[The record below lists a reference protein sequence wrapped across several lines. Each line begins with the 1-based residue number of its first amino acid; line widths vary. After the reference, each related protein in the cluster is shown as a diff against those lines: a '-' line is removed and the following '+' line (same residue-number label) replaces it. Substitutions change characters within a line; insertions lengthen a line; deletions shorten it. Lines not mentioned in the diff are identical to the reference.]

1 MLLTACQNLASLPSQ
16 PGQLGP
22 DSVAAAGIDLIDLGG
37 QLRNDE
43 FEIGFSYFGVSGS
56 KGGILVLPDLRLK
69 IVIEAVRMVLE
80 AVYDAGFATFAYGG
94 RVGMGRHTAI
104 RYLKNAVENPS
115 WWFSVGFGN
124 VRFDDGNVER
134 LCGLIE
140 ERIDDRL
147 LIGLIKRLFECN
159 VLKIELGGCYLA
171 RGLPQECALSPILIN
186 VYLNCFDK
194 KIQGIRLRRNLE
206 NAKVDDEGEGGG
218 FYKPVKIY
226 AVRYLDEILVITS
239 GSKVLTMDL
248 KNWVVRY
255 LEEELDLKVDK
266 LKTVIH
272 SAVWEKI
279 DFLGMELQAVPPS
292 VLRPP
297 MSEKAKRARKKYL
310 RQKEVK
316 ALELRNARETN
327 RKKLG
332 MKIFSHVFKKLK
344 KSNNGLKHEYQI
356 EDEVKEMFS
365 TWAKEVMKEYLES
378 LEERREFHRQLTSG
392 DFLSL
397 ERIRDQLPV
406 ELVNAYD
413 EFQEQ
418 VNKYLNPGKAQR
430 ALEDKK
436 RRQEEEEERE
446 YSYRTVKDLTKL
458 CMRVAA
464 PIELVRKAVRL
475 VGFTNKL
482 GRPRPL
488 SFLTALEDIDII
500 KWYAGVGR
508 RWLDYYCCCRNFKMV
523 KTTVSYHLR
532 FSCLL
537 TLAEKHDA
545 TKLETIRH
553 FTKDLKVFDSNGD
566 EEIYFPSER
575 EVSGTG
581 DGGFADPKPV
591 DGVLTL
597 ALIRLAYDDPS
608 LRCIAHFCEMK
619 DTVLYRVRLLQKE
632 LKIDPCDK
640 GKWVPGLGVIHES
653 LHGKCIPLCAAHISD
668 LYLGRITLQDI
679 DCTEVVVVD

>member
-1 MLLTACQNLASLPSQ
+1 MAHSPTSPSPSPPPPHHHRAAAAAAFNALRLIRRLNQNPFPEITFSSTPFLSFLSTTTTTKPLTKPQLKTLILFHCANGKFSNLIQTVVASPSVLLTACQNLASLPSQ

-22 DSVAAAGIDLIDLGG
+22 DSVAAGGIDLIELC
-37 QLRNDE
+37 NDE
-43 FEIGFSYFGVSGS
+43 FEMGFSCFGVSGS
-56 KGGILVLPDLRLK
+56 KGGILVLSDFRLK

-80 AVYDAGFATFAYGG
+80 AVYDAGFVTFAYGG
-94 RVGMGRHTAI
+94 
-104 RYLKNAVENPS
+104 
-115 WWFSVGFGN
+115 VGFGN
-124 VRFDDGNVER
+124 VRFDEGNVER

-140 ERIDDRL
+140 ERIDD
-147 LIGLIKRLFECN
+147 
-159 VLKIELGGCYLA
+159 
-171 RGLPQECALSPILIN
+171 
-186 VYLNCFDK
+186 
-194 KIQGIRLRRNLE
+194 
-206 NAKVDDEGEGGG
+206 
-218 FYKPVKIY
+218 
-226 AVRYLDEILVITS
+226 RYLDEILVITS

-255 LEEELDLKVDK
+255 LEELDLKVDK

-297 MSEKAKRARKKYL
+297 MSEKAKWARKKYL

-316 ALELRNARETN
+316 ALELINARETN

-332 MKIFSHVFKKLK
+332 MKIFSHVFKKLR
-344 KSNNGLKHEYQI
+344 KSNDGFKHEYQI

-392 DFLSL
+392 DFLFL
-397 ERIRDQLPV
+397 KRIRDQLLV

-418 VNKYLNPGKAQR
+418 VDKYLNPVKAQR
-430 ALEDKK
+430 ALEDEKW
-436 RRQEEEEERE
+436 RQEEEEERE
-446 YSYRTVKDLTKL
+446 YSYRTVEDLTKL
-458 CMRVAA
+458 CIRVAA
-464 PIELVRKAVRL
+464 PIEFVRKVVRL

-488 SFLTALEDIDII
+488 
-500 KWYAGVGR
+500 K
-508 RWLDYYCCCRNFKMV
+508 
-523 KTTVSYHLR
+523 
-532 FSCLL
+532 
-537 TLAEKHDA
+537 KHDA

-553 FTKDLKVFDSNGD
+553 FTKDLKVLDSNGD
-566 EEIYFPSER
+566 EEIYFPTEW

-591 DGVLTL
+591 DGALTL

-608 LRCIAHFCEMK
+608 LRCIAHFCEMQ

-632 LKIDPCDK
+632 
-640 GKWVPGLGVIHES
+640 
-653 LHGKCIPLCAAHISD
+653 
-668 LYLGRITLQDI
+668 
-679 DCTEVVVVD
+679 

>member
-1 MLLTACQNLASLPSQ
+1 M
-16 PGQLGP
+16 
-22 DSVAAAGIDLIDLGG
+22 
-37 QLRNDE
+37 
-43 FEIGFSYFGVSGS
+43 GFSCFGVSGS

-69 IVIEAVRMVLE
+69 IVIEALRMALE
-80 AVYDAGFATFAYGG
+80 AVYDSGFATFAYGG

-104 RYLKNAVENPS
+104 RYLKNGVENPS

-124 VRFDDGNVER
+124 VRFDDVHVER
-134 LCGLIE
+134 LCDVIE

-159 VLKIELGGCYLA
+159 VLRIELGGCYLG
-171 RGLPQECALSPILIN
+171 RGLPQECALSAILIN
-186 VYLNCFDK
+186 VYLNSFDE
-194 KIQGIRLRRNLE
+194 KIQGIRLRRNKE
-206 NAKVDDEGEGGG
+206 NAKVEDEGEGGG

-248 KNWVVRY
+248 MNWVVRY
-255 LEEELDLKVDK
+255 LEEKLDLKVDK
-266 LKTVIH
+266 LKTAIH

-279 DFLGMELQAVPPS
+279 NFLGMELQAVPPS

-356 EDEVKEMFS
+356 EDEVKEIFS
-365 TWAKEVMKEYLES
+365 TWAKEVMNEYLES

-397 ERIRDQLPV
+397 KRIRDQLPV

-418 VNKYLNPGKAQR
+418 IDKYLNPVKAER
-430 ALEDKK
+430 ALEDEK

-446 YSYRTVKDLTKL
+446 YGKRTVEDLTKL
-458 CMRVAA
+458 RMRVAA
-464 PIELVRKAVRL
+464 PIEPVRKAVRL

-488 SFLTALEDIDII
+488 
-500 KWYAGVGR
+500 K
-508 RWLDYYCCCRNFKMV
+508 
-523 KTTVSYHLR
+523 
-532 FSCLL
+532 
-537 TLAEKHDA
+537 KHDA

-553 FTKDLKVFDSNGD
+553 FTKDLKVLDSNGD
-566 EEIYFPSER
+566 EEIHFPTER
-575 EVSGTG
+575 IVSGTG
-581 DGGFADPKPV
+581 DGGFADPKSV
-591 DGVLTL
+591 DGALTL
-597 ALIRLAYDDPS
+597 ALIRLAYDNPS
-608 LRCIAHFCEMK
+608 LRCIAHFCEIE

-632 LKIDPCDK
+632 LKIDPCDNE
-640 GKWVPGLGVIHES
+640 KWVPGLGVIHES
-653 LHGKCIPLCAAHISD
+653 LHGKCIPLCASHISE

-679 DCTEVVVVD
+679 DCTRVVDVY

>member
-1 MLLTACQNLASLPSQ
+1 MPTANSQTSSKTSSLHPLLLTACQNPASLPSQ

-22 DSVAAAGIDLIDLGG
+22 DSVAAGGIDLIELGG
-37 QLRNDE
+37 QLGNDE
-43 FEIGFSYFGVSGS
+43 FEMGFSYFGVSGS

-94 RVGMGRHTAI
+94 GVGMGRHTAI

-115 WWFSVGFGN
+115 WWFSFGFGN

-159 VLKIELGGCYLA
+159 VLRIELGGCYLG

-186 VYLNCFDK
+186 VYLNSFDK
-194 KIQGIRLRRNLE
+194 KIQGIRLRRNQE

-255 LEEELDLKVDK
+255 LEEELNLKVDK

-344 KSNNGLKHEYQI
+344 KSNDGLKHEHQI
-356 EDEVKEMFS
+356 EDEVKEMKS
-365 TWAKEVMKEYLES
+365 
-378 LEERREFHRQLTSG
+378 RRM
-392 DFLSL
+392 
-397 ERIRDQLPV
+397 I
-406 ELVNAYD
+406 
-413 EFQEQ
+413 
-418 VNKYLNPGKAQR
+418 
-430 ALEDKK
+430 
-436 RRQEEEEERE
+436 
-446 YSYRTVKDLTKL
+446 
-458 CMRVAA
+458 
-464 PIELVRKAVRL
+464 
-475 VGFTNKL
+475 
-482 GRPRPL
+482 
-488 SFLTALEDIDII
+488 SFKNNI
-500 KWYAGVGR
+500 
-508 RWLDYYCCCRNFKMV
+508 
-523 KTTVSYHLR
+523 
-532 FSCLL
+532 
-537 TLAEKHDA
+537 
-545 TKLETIRH
+545 
-553 FTKDLKVFDSNGD
+553 
-566 EEIYFPSER
+566 
-575 EVSGTG
+575 
-581 DGGFADPKPV
+581 
-591 DGVLTL
+591 
-597 ALIRLAYDDPS
+597 
-608 LRCIAHFCEMK
+608 
-619 DTVLYRVRLLQKE
+619 
-632 LKIDPCDK
+632 
-640 GKWVPGLGVIHES
+640 
-653 LHGKCIPLCAAHISD
+653 
-668 LYLGRITLQDI
+668 
-679 DCTEVVVVD
+679 